1 MAGDP
6 RDRQPYAESLGEVQE
21 IVDTC
26 DFFTVR
32 AAVSTARPICKER

>member
-26 DFFTVR
+26 DFFTGEGR
-32 AAVSTARPICKER
+32 RLYGQTNL